1 MGTAVVAPVLPGVS
15 IVNDTLGLG
24 RARRL
29 SRRLEAYESFLPAE
43 VACSTVMAAM
53 ELVAAGAGHV
63 ITKLDRGGGKTQYL
77 NTQLNLV
84 VRTQQSFGMRDI
96 KLPGGTVVM
105 PHQLHP
111 PCLLY
116 SLHLPYLHLPT
127 PTYTYHA
134 TPTTPTHTYI
144 YARRGQPLWRGVG
157 PRRRIRHLHCGV
169 RTHGARVRA
178 GAYEELRGRQANP
191 ADSSGALL
199 VNYSALPGCQ
209 ALVGTAL
216 KRAEAG
222 LSNGVST
229 SARKQESGE

>member
-84 VRTQQSFGMRDI
+84 VRTNQSFGMRDI
-96 KLPGGTVVM
+96 KLPGGTVAM

-127 PTYTYHA
+127 PTTPHQLHLRIPTYTHV
-134 TPTTPTHTYI
+134 
-144 YARRGQPLWRGVG
+144 GVSLFG
-157 PRRRIRHLHCGV
+157 EALD
-169 RTHGARVRA
+169 
-178 GAYEELRGRQANP
+178 P
-191 ADSSGALL
+191 ADGSVTYTVECELTEPEC
-199 VNYSALPGCQ
+199 VQVHTRN
-209 ALVGTAL
+209 
-216 KRAEAG
+216 
-222 LSNGVST
+222 
-229 SARKQESGE
+229 